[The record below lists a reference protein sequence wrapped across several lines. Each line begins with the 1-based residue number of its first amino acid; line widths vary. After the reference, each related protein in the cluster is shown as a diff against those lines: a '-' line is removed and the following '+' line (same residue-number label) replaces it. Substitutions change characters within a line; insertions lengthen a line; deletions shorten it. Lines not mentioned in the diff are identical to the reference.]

1 MRGRSVFTALLSA
14 FGSGLSLW
22 LYEKQVR
29 SDEILPCLSGG
40 CDTLSQSP
48 LAWVGPIHVSLIGV
62 AGYASLVALSLLT
75 WRYGGRLLRRLLFA
89 TASAGLLFTFYLQY
103 GALVRLG
110 IACAWCLVSAGCIT
124 AIWACSL
131 ISLRSAP
138 ASNQTG
144 PLA

>member
-1 MRGRSVFTALLSA
+1 MRGRSVSTALLSA
-14 FGSGLSLW
+14 FGTGLSFW

-48 LAWVGPIHVSLIGV
+48 LAWVGPVHVSLIGV
-62 AGYASLVALSLLT
+62 VGYASLVALRLLT
-75 WRYGGRLLRRLLFA
+75 CRYGGRLLRGLLVA
-89 TASAGLLFTFYLQY
+89 AASAGLLFTQY

-124 AIWACSL
+124 TIWATSL
-131 ISLRSAP
+131 TSLRSAP

-144 PLA
+144 PLT